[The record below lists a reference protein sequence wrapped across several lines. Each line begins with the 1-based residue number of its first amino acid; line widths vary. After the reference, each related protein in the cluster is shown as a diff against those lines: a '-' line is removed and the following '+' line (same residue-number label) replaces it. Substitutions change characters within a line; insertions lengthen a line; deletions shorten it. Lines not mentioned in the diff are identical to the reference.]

1 MVKITADTPS
11 RPSASIAASIASSS
25 IDVVRFE
32 PSLASDWE
40 SFVDKHCAA
49 SFFHGLGWKRAVERA
64 FGHRFH
70 GFMAYDRNR
79 PVGVLPMHEV
89 RSILAGR
96 LLVSMPY
103 ATYGGIVADDS
114 RVATALFDS
123 AAALCNEI
131 GARSIELRSCRALI
145 DDLPARNS
153 HATFV
158 RELPT
163 SSDEVD
169 RMLPRKARAA
179 ARRAAEQHALRC
191 SFGEDELETLWS
203 LYSRS
208 MRRLASPNY
217 PLHFF
222 EEILS
227 AHRGRVAVQI
237 VRLDNHPIA
246 GLLTFLHRETVMPYF
261 VGIDERAGVYGLSHY
276 LYAESMKWGVSNGYR
291 RYDFGRSRIDN
302 KGPFEFKRLCGF
314 EPNILQ
320 YQTYLAPGQTA
331 PDLSPTSSRW
341 SAARRVWKTLPL
353 AVTRPLGGW
362 LARSI
367 PG

>member
-1 MVKITADTPS
+1 MEKITIDTPS
-11 RPSASIAASIASSS
+11 RPSASNTAPAAPSHIRV
-25 IDVVRFE
+25 IRFD
-32 PSLASDWE
+32 PSLAPVWE
-40 SFVDKHCAA
+40 SFVGDHGSA

-70 GFMAYDRNR
+70 GFMAYDGDRLA
-79 PVGVLPMHEV
+79 GVLPMHEV

-103 ATYGGIVADDS
+103 ATYGGIVADEPS
-114 RVATALFDS
+114 VAKALFDS
-123 AAALCNEI
+123 AVAFCNEL
-131 GARSIELRSCRALI
+131 GARSLELRSVHSMIA
-145 DDLPARNS
+145 DLPSRDS
-153 HATFV
+153 HATFI
-158 RELPT
+158 RELPAAR
-163 SSDEVD
+163 DDVD
-169 RMLPRKARAA
+169 QMLPRKARAA
-179 ARRAAEQHALRC
+179 ARRAAEQHVLSC
-191 SFGEDELETLWS
+191 TFGEDELETMWS

-208 MRRLASPNY
+208 MRRLSSPNY

-222 EEILS
+222 EEIVS
-227 AHRGRVAVQI
+227 AHRGRIAIQI
-237 VRLDNHPIA
+237 VRLDTRPIA
-246 GLLTFLHRETVMPYF
+246 GLLIFLHRDTVMPYF
-261 VGIDERAGVYGLSHY
+261 VGIDERADVYGLSQY
-276 LYAESMKWGVSNGYR
+276 LYSESMKWGVANGYR

-314 EPNILQ
+314 EPSVLQ
-320 YQTYLAPGQTA
+320 YQTYLAPGRSA

-353 AVTRPLGGW
+353 SVTRPLGGW